1 MKLWLIGLFLL
12 SATALAESIPLII
25 QPYYVKDIYGS
36 EITSHLPFK
45 VSVLTLRNFE
55 HDRYRDSRYYAL
67 QRVYKKADVLNRPV
81 FIIGDKLPDV
91 KGSYLSIFRDKT
103 CQCYTLGKSTV
114 YDDHKPLRKALS
126 ILESNKI
133 YVISDGSEIA
143 KYREDAVQTIMREV
157 NADVEIKHIHSAVE
171 LRALLVALNKE
182 TRGVLVINA
191 YDIADDSGER
201 LYYRSI
207 ESVVTNFNKLHLEIG
222 VYRANHPSALAI
234 GLDPADISAVIVSL
248 LQGKAIPEAKVKS
261 SVNVKRLSQLN
272 LTNLAAGSFKEAFLY
287 EPITNR

>member
-133 YVISDGSEIA
+133 YIISDGSELS
-143 KYREDAVQTIMREV
+143 KFREDTIENIMREV
-157 NADVEIKHIHSAVE
+157 DANVEIKRVQSVVE
-171 LRALLVALNKE
+171 LRALVVSLNKE
-182 TRGVLVINA
+182 NRSVLVINA
-191 YDIADDSGER
+191 YDIADDSGGR
-201 LYYRSI
+201 MHYRSI
-207 ESVVTNFNKLHLEIG
+207 EHVVTNFNTVHLEIG
-222 VYRANHPSALAI
+222 VYRTNHLSALAI
-234 GLDPADISAVIVSL
+234 GLDPADISAVISSII
-248 LQGKAIPEAKVKS
+248 QGKVIPEAKVKS
-261 SVNVKRLSQLN
+261 SVNVNRLSQLG
-272 LTNLAAGSFKEAFLY
+272 LTNLATGSFKEAFLY
-287 EPITNR
+287 EPLKNR